1 MTSWSTVTRGLI
13 RKYFSFKCA
22 ARLAKYLSNKR
33 GRRRLKTQWRSK
45 LNVTT
50 DAETP
55 FEKFKM
61 QNEIS
66 KKMLST
72 NFKNKFK
79 ITLRLASYV
88 KFKMV
93 EELNTV
99 EGVTVSLGCDTLD
112 VSRSGYYAW
121 LSRPVPQRAE
131 ENTVLLERIRAI
143 HEKSDRTYGSP
154 RVTADLRAEGFV
166 VNEKRV
172 ARLMRENEIASD
184 AVKKFR
190 IATTDSNHDLPVAER
205 LFETEHAD
213 KVMAP
218 NQVWAGDITY
228 VATDEGWLFLAIFL
242 DIFTRKVVGFSCD
255 DNMQTELIL
264 KALEMALGRQ
274 PVGDG
279 ELIAHSDRGSQYAS
293 DAFNAKLRLAGII
306 ASMSR
311 KGNCYD
317 NAHVESFFHSLKTE
331 LVYRRNF
338 KTREEAKQ
346 VIFEWIETWYNR
358 QRRHSALGY
367 MTPIEYEKLAS

>member
-1 MTSWSTVTRGLI
+1 
-13 RKYFSFKCA
+13 
-22 ARLAKYLSNKR
+22 
-33 GRRRLKTQWRSK
+33 
-45 LNVTT
+45 
-50 DAETP
+50 
-55 FEKFKM
+55 
-61 QNEIS
+61 
-66 KKMLST
+66 
-72 NFKNKFK
+72 
-79 ITLRLASYV
+79 V
-88 KFKMV
+88 KFAMV
-93 EELNTV
+93 SRLHTEEV
-99 EGVTVSLGCDTLD
+99 AVTWACKTLE

-121 LSRPVPQRAE
+121 LDRGDSERDK
-131 ENTVLLERIRAI
+131 ENAMLLERIRAI

-154 RVTADLRAEGFV
+154 RVTEDLRAEGTV

-172 ARLMRENEIASD
+172 ARLMRENEIASE
-184 AVKKFR
+184 AVKKFK
-190 IATTDSNHDLPVAER
+190 ITTTDSNHNLPVAER

-274 PVGDG
+274 DVEDG
-279 ELIAHSDRGSQYAS
+279 QLLAHSDRGSQYAS
-293 DAFNAKLRLAGII
+293 DAFTSRLRLAGII

-338 KTREEAKQ
+338 KTREEAKRA
-346 VIFEWIETWYNR
+346 IFEWIETWYNR
-358 QRRHSALGY
+358 ERRHSALGY
-367 MTPIEYEKLAS
+367 MSPAEYEKLALAA

>member
-1 MTSWSTVTRGLI
+1 
-13 RKYFSFKCA
+13 
-22 ARLAKYLSNKR
+22 
-33 GRRRLKTQWRSK
+33 
-45 LNVTT
+45 
-50 DAETP
+50 
-55 FEKFKM
+55 
-61 QNEIS
+61 
-66 KKMLST
+66 
-72 NFKNKFK
+72 
-79 ITLRLASYV
+79 
-88 KFKMV
+88 MV
-93 EELNTV
+93 EDLNTD
-99 EGVTVSLGCDTLD
+99 GVTVTSACDTLE

-121 LSRPVPQRAE
+121 IVRPESERAR
-131 ENTVLLERIRAI
+131 ENATLLERIRFI

-154 RVTADLRAEGFV
+154 RVTEDLRAEGFM

-172 ARLMRENEIASD
+172 ARLMNENEIASE
-184 AVKKFR
+184 AVRKFK
-190 IATTDSNHDLPVAER
+190 ITTTDSKHDLPIAER

-264 KALEMALGRQ
+264 RALEMALGRQ
-274 PVGDG
+274 DVEDG

-293 DAFNAKLRLAGII
+293 DKFSARLRLAGII

-317 NAHVESFFHSLKTE
+317 NAHVESFFHSLKVE

-338 KTREEAKQ
+338 KTREGAKQ
-346 VIFEWIETWYNR
+346 AIFAWIETWYNR
-358 QRRHSALGY
+358 ERRHSALDY
-367 MTPIEYEKLAS
+367 MTPVEYEELALAA